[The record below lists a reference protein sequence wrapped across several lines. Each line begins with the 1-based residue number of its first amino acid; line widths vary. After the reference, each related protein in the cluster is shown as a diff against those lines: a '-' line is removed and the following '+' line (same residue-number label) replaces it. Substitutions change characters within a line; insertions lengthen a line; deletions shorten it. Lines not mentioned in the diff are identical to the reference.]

1 MLTFFKPTAAQVQRF
16 IQQEFDLPH
25 SYPEV
30 GHTRLD
36 AAVQGY
42 NNDFN
47 FIELGSGEAVWEA
60 AKTAMR
66 QWRMFPGGWAYVAPA
81 DTPIEQGRVV
91 AMAARVLG
99 MWWLNSCRIV
109 YVLDEEHRFGFA
121 YGTLPGHAERGE
133 ELFMVEKTADGSVR
147 YVLKAFSWPRHWAA
161 RLAYPVARAYQ
172 RKFVRDSKAAMMGF
186 VQGFTQRH
194 DGTTI

>member
-1 MLTFFKPTAAQVQRF
+1 MFTFFRPTAAQVERF
-16 IQQEFDLPH
+16 MQQESGLPH

-36 AAVQGY
+36 TAVQGY

-47 FIELGSGEAVWEA
+47 FIELGRGEAVWAA
-60 AKTAMR
+60 AKAAIC

-99 MWWLNSCRIV
+99 LWWLNSCRIV
-109 YVLDEEHRFGFA
+109 YVLDEERRFGFA

-161 RLAYPVARAYQ
+161 RWVFGHGHFRSCSGWVRWYSSRWASPRSRQYQ
-172 RKFVRDSKAAMMGF
+172 WRFL
-186 VQGFTQRH
+186 
-194 DGTTI
+194 